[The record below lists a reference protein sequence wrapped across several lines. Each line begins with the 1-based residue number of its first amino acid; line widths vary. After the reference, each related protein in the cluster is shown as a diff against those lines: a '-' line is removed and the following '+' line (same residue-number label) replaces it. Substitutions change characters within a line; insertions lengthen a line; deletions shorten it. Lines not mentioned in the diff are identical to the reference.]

1 VTDDLLYHFRAV
13 RREVVKWAHYFP
25 VYERLLC
32 KYRGTA
38 VTLVEVGV
46 GDGGSLE
53 GWRGYLGPSA
63 RIIGIDLDPAAARLR
78 ADGFEIII
86 GNQSHPEFWAEYGSR
101 IGPVDVLIDDGGHS
115 SVDQIVT
122 VACGL
127 PHIRDGGVIVIEDT
141 HTSYM
146 QGDYPAAARYGFMQF
161 AAHVVD
167 VLHARNP
174 MVTDRIPDSAGLGR
188 AIHSVEFFE
197 SLVIFHVDRRLCGP
211 AVEFDAGV
219 PAAAAPNKE
228 HRLSW
233 RAAVLDGV
241 ESRPAWMPELLEPL
255 RRVLGGAL
263 RAAARRARARRV
275 RQYFR

>member
-1 VTDDLLYHFRAV
+1 MTDDLLHHFRAA
-13 RREVVKWAHYFP
+13 RREVVKWNHYFP
-25 VYERLLC
+25 VYERLLS

-63 RIIGIDLDPAAARLR
+63 RIIGIDLDPAAERLQ

-86 GNQSHPEFWAEYGSR
+86 GNQSHPEFWEEHGGR
-101 IGPVDVLIDDGGHS
+101 IGPIDVLIDDGGHS

-141 HTSYM
+141 HTSFM
-146 QGDYPAAARYGFMQF
+146 QRDYPAAARFGFMQF

-167 VLHARNP
+167 VLHNRNP
-174 MVTDRIPDSAGLGR
+174 LVTEPVADAAGLGR
-188 AIHSVEFFE
+188 AIQSVEFFE
-197 SLVIFHVDRRLCGP
+197 SLAIFHVDRRRCGP
-211 AVEFDAGV
+211 ATLFEAGMPV
-219 PAAAAPNKE
+219 PAPAHE
-228 HRLSW
+228 RSSTW
-233 RAAVLDGV
+233 RAAVIDV
-241 ESRPAWMPELLEPL
+241 FESMPAWARPL
-255 RRVLGGAL
+255 FQPIRRGLRIAE
-263 RAAARRARARRV
+263 RAAARRVRARRV